1 MTEYASRREYGA
13 ERKAVPFVAP
23 PGMKE
28 RVEQALRNFSAAV
41 RADKMRPLTDKEW
54 RAQENM
60 RRFG

>member
-1 MTEYASRREYGA
+1 MTKYARRREYGA

-28 RVEQALRNFSAAV
+28 RVEQTLRDFAAAV
-41 RADKMRPLTDKEW
+41 RADKARPLTDEEW
-54 RAQENM
+54 QAQENM